1 MIKNI
6 GIDGFRLR
14 DYGIGNY
21 LQNTISQ
28 LKDIDDNLRFFVFC
42 NPNDIEFIDELN
54 PAVVPVPRKNFIYS
68 PMNLIQLS
76 LSLKKYNIHIY
87 HSVHYI
93 APLAHKLPLVLT
105 LHDMLPFEFPQSIDN
120 ISKRGIYKSVQKTI
134 NKASKIVAVSRS
146 TKSDVL
152 KHFQINPEKVT
163 VIHNGVD
170 ARFFDKIDARK
181 VRNFRERYQLHFPFI
196 LYAGNVR
203 PHKNIARII
212 ECMEILNEP
221 PFDDLKLVIAGYDIS
236 KNKPLRGL
244 ISKKGLSERVRVIGY
259 TDKIIYLYKLA
270 ALFINPSLYEGF
282 GVSALEAMAVG
293 TPVILSN
300 KSALPEIAGDAA
312 LLVDP
317 YNTNEFADAIKHI
330 IKESKLRSS
339 LVKKGKE
346 RASQFTWQ
354 DSVNKLLKVYYE
366 VLK

>member
-14 DYGIGNY
+14 DYGIGTY
-21 LQNTISQ
+21 LQNTIAHFR
-28 LKDIDDNLRFFVFC
+28 DIDDNLRFFVFC
-42 NPNDIEFIDELN
+42 NPEDMDFVEELN
-54 PAVVPVPRKNFIYS
+54 PSAVPVSRKNFQYS
-68 PMNLIQLS
+68 AVNLMQLS
-76 LSLKKYNIHIY
+76 LNLKKYNIHLY
-87 HSVHYI
+87 HSIHYI
-93 APLAHKLPLVLT
+93 APLSHRLPVVLT

-120 ISKRGIYKSVQKTI
+120 LSRRGLYKSVHKTI

-152 KHFQINPEKVT
+152 KHFHIDPEKIA

-170 ARFFDKIDARK
+170 ASFFEKIDARK

-203 PHKNIARII
+203 PHKNIDRII
-212 ECMEILNEP
+212 ECMEILDEP
-221 PFDDLKLVIAGYDIS
+221 PFNGLKLVIAGYDIS
-236 KNKPLRGL
+236 KNKSLRSL
-244 ISKKGLSERVRVIGY
+244 ISKKGLSERIRVIGY
-259 TDKIIYLYKLA
+259 IDKVIYLYKLA
-270 ALFINPSLYEGF
+270 SIFINPSLYEGF

-293 TPVILSN
+293 TPVIVSN
-300 KSALPEIAGDAA
+300 KSALPEIVGDAA
-312 LLVDP
+312 MLVDP
-317 YNTNEFADAIKHI
+317 YNTNEFAEAVKAII
-330 IKESKLRSS
+330 NESKVRNS

-354 DSVNKLLKVYYE
+354 DSVSKLLKIYYD